1 MSFSAIMLAKLW
13 QMSAPSTGRLQGK
26 RPACLAGRL
35 QGKRPACLARGR
47 LQGKKARMSCWEA
60 AGKEGP
66 HALHMGGCR
75 ERRPA
80 CLARGRLQGKKARM
94 PCAWERVLLRALL
107 WSVCQWPSDLSR
119 VLPLNPLLPFSNFIL
134 QSCTPAKWHVN
145 KAFHCSIVYNSK
157 TRTHSGFPLA
167 EAIYSMEHAVIR
179 EQWGVFLYI
188 GMQKSP
194 GL

>member
-13 QMSAPSTGRLQGK
+13 QMSAPSAGRLQGK

-35 QGKRPACLARGR
+35 QGKRPACLAGR
-47 LQGKKARMSCWEA
+47 LQGK
-60 AGKEGP
+60 
-66 HALHMGGCR
+66 
-75 ERRPA
+75 RPA

-157 TRTHSGFPLA
+157 TPTHSGFPLA